1 MIGIGLLDWSKPHY
15 PLPVLYQQ
23 VLIVVLMPPIMSATF
38 CFLIKA
44 RGKMSG
50 TSNLRVVRN
59 ASDRIAFLTFTV
71 YFYVMAIS
79 IAIYAHYARR

>member
-1 MIGIGLLDWSKPHY
+1 MIGIGLLDRAKPHH
-15 PLPVLYQQ
+15 PLPPLYQQ
-23 VLIVVLMPPIMSATF
+23 VLIVVLAPPIMSAML

-44 RGKMSG
+44 RGRMFG
-50 TSNLRVVRN
+50 TSNSRVVRN

>member
-1 MIGIGLLDWSKPHY
+1 MLDWAKPPY
-15 PLPVLYQQ
+15 PLPPLYQQ
-23 VLIVVLMPPIMSATF
+23 VLIVVLMPPIMSAIL

-50 TSNLRVVRN
+50 TSNSRVVRN
-59 ASDRIAFLTFTV
+59 ASDRVAFLTFTI
-71 YFYVMAIS
+71 YFYVMAIL